1 MAKKSFYL
9 HTDDADLINYL
20 SKQKNISEFLREIVI
35 RYKNGL
41 LIDAVDAQTAKELN
55 AIYKQLQIKN
65 LELRSENLGY
75 KNRIDAVRA
84 TAAETFNGKISPQA
98 ENAIKTRFEDA
109 KPTTQKQLSI
119 NAVLRFMESCKL
131 NDMNQWVVI
140 CEKCRADFIDT
151 NREKALSDF
160 RDHMT
165 TQHAKELL
173 T

>member
-1 MAKKSFYL
+1 MTKRLFRIYIDEDRKELIHWIESF
-9 HTDDADLINYL
+9 
-20 SKQKNISEFLREIVI
+20 KEISEGTVEILDKLRTGV
-35 RYKNGL
+35 L
-41 LIDAVDAQTAKELN
+41 VDRTEQQLN
-55 AIYKQLQIKN
+55 RDLDRQIKQAR
-65 LELRSENLGY
+65 LENLGY

-98 ENAIKTRFEDA
+98 DKAIEKRFESE
-109 KPTTQKQLSI
+109 KPQTAKQLSI

-131 NDMNQWVVI
+131 NDENQWVVI

-151 NREKALSDF
+151 NREKALSQF